1 MRRVISIR
9 TSRFFVRHWMLCILL
24 YMMGQSICVP
34 IYCRVINCTVSIYLF
49 VAHFY
54 DTFMHHD
61 RFRFQTIFTMLY
73 CNVLKITTARVHRP
87 TLPSFS
93 GSSPSPSIRG
103 TLSNDFQLQ
112 THHFSELPTLASV
125 HLSPAPTSSPN
136 IHLPNSFPVLQS
148 SKPTVP
154 NLVARELF

>member
-1 MRRVISIR
+1 
-9 TSRFFVRHWMLCILL
+9 
-24 YMMGQSICVP
+24 
-34 IYCRVINCTVSIYLF
+34 
-49 VAHFY
+49 
-54 DTFMHHD
+54 MHHD

-112 THHFSELPTLASV
+112 IHRSSELPALASI
-125 HLSPAPTSSPN
+125 HLNPAPTSSPN
-136 IHLPNSFPVLQS
+136 IHLPNSFPVLRS
-148 SKPTVP
+148 SRPMEP
-154 NLVARELF
+154 NLVATRLFGTRSCEEARMLMRGLQRGGTCYLVLLPSRRVRGLV